1 MLRRA
6 GRGRKEGGLDRHRD
20 LNPRTQMRIAWQRSN
35 RCGSIPWIA
44 KMVDP
49 LDIARVRGGV
59 HASRR
64 RQASLP
70 SLGQPAI
77 AD

>member
-6 GRGRKEGGLDRHRD
+6 GRGKKRGLDRHRG
-20 LNPRTQMRIAWQRSN
+20 LNPRTQMRITWQRLN
-35 RCGSIPWIA
+35 RCGCIPRIA
-44 KMVDP
+44 KVGDP
-49 LDIARVRGGV
+49 LDIARVRAGV

-64 RQASLP
+64 GQASLP
-70 SLGQPAI
+70 SSGELAF